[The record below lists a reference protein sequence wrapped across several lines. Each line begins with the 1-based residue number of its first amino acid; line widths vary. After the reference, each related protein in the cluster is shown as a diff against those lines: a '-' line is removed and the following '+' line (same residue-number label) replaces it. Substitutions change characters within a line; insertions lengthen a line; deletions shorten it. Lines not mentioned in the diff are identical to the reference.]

1 MDKDRKIRQLQ
12 SKIDNYE
19 SGSMKSLC
27 NVTAENKKLFKI
39 ALRRFDN
46 RFESTSQ
53 FVKYCIKQQTGMD
66 FKSFCDMGR

>member
-1 MDKDRKIRQLQ
+1 MTPDRKIKELQ
-12 SKIDNYE
+12 KKIDRYE

-27 NVTAENKKLFKI
+27 NVTAENKRLFRV
-39 ALRRFDN
+39 ALRRYDS

-53 FVKYCIKQQTGMD
+53 FVKWCIKMQTGMD